1 MTTCRITVFDAHP
14 EVVFESLLGVG
25 EEMGARI
32 SMLDRKRRQV
42 VFTEE
47 GKAFRVSASCTD
59 NGFGKTNLHMS
70 WSPRGSV
77 AASKCAK
84 KVMKRTARSVKQKAV
99 PPKER

>member
-1 MTTCRITVFDAHP
+1 MTTSRIAVFGAHP

-32 SMLDRKRRQV
+32 ALLDRKRLQV
-42 VFTEE
+42 IFSEE

-59 NGFGKTNLHMS
+59 NGFGQTNLHMS
-70 WSPRGSV
+70 WSPRGST

-84 KVMKRTARSVKQKAV
+84 KVMKRTTRSVQQKAV
-99 PPKER
+99 PPTER